1 MAGAGEGSRNGEADS
16 RRMAEIIAEEI
27 ERDIIER
34 GWPVGTILGSEGDMI
49 GRYGVSRGTLR
60 EAVRIVEHHSV
71 ARMRKGPG
79 GGLAVTEPDR
89 RAIESAAGLYLRY
102 VGVRRQDLFQ
112 ARAALELACVTAVA
126 ESITED
132 GIAALREV
140 LRNEEQLGDE
150 MLASHPH
157 ALHAVIARLT
167 GNPALEL
174 FVNVLAQLD
183 HELAHVH
190 GGKWAVDPAQAF
202 PDSHRAHEAIVDAIA
217 SGDAAL
223 AQHRMR
229 RHLQA
234 IAELLAPP
242 SDAP

>member
-1 MAGAGEGSRNGEADS
+1 VNEAGGDTRDGEPDP
-16 RRMAEIIAEEI
+16 RRMAEVIAERI
-27 ERDIIER
+27 ERDIIEQ
-34 GWPVGTILGSEGDMI
+34 GWPVGTVLGSEGDMI
-49 GRYGVSRGTLR
+49 ARYGVSRGTLR

-89 RAIESAAGLYLRY
+89 SAIESAAGLYLRY
-102 VGVRRQDLFQ
+102 VGVKRQDLFQ

-126 ESITED
+126 ESITEN

-140 LRNEEQLGDE
+140 LRSEEQVSEGE
-150 MLASHPH
+150 EASHPH
-157 ALHAVIARLT
+157 ALHAVIASLT

-183 HELAHVH
+183 HELAHVETV
-190 GGKWAVDPAQAF
+190 KWVVDPAEAF
-202 PDSHRAHEAIVDAIA
+202 PESHRAHQAIVDAIA

-234 IAELLAPP
+234 IAELL
-242 SDAP
+242 D